1 MVISIV
7 VYYSRLRRI
16 DLISDMLITGKNF
29 ANKKKQV
36 KKIPKVPK
44 NKPISVN
51 EPEYITQLDGK

>member
-1 MVISIV
+1 
-7 VYYSRLRRI
+7 
-16 DLISDMLITGKNF
+16 MLITGKNF
-29 ANKKKQV
+29 ANKKKHV